1 MAARRARPSHKGR
14 YVFLLGM
21 LCVLLAVIA
30 GRLIYVQIVAAPVY
44 AAKATAQRMRDI
56 EIPPVRGTIYDREG
70 EPLAESIAARTVY
83 AAPNTVKDKLGTAQA
98 LAAVLGGSPAQ
109 YQAKL
114 SKDSGFVYI
123 ARKVDMRKAKRLEA
137 LKLEGIGLLEDSLR
151 VYPSGTLGAQILG
164 FVGVD
169 GHGLAGIEK
178 RYEDVLAGKPGVLL
192 GERDPFGRPIPGG
205 IQKDVKP
212 VDGHDIVLT
221 IDKDIQFH
229 AQAEIEA
236 AVEKWGAKNGSVT
249 VIDPR
254 NGEILA
260 MASTPTFD
268 PNDYRHADPKA
279 FRNRPV
285 SDAYEPGST
294 IKSVTAAAVL
304 DRSLCTPKT
313 VFHLPPTLRVA
324 NRTIHDAEDRGTVDW
339 SLEEIITESSNVG
352 AVKLGMKLGKQGLY
366 DSFEQFGLTEATGV
380 DYPGEARGW
389 LPKTQLWSASSIANI
404 PFGQGLSSTPLQL
417 TRAIGALANDGM
429 LTTPHFLRDIPA
441 DAGYK
446 PEWNT
451 RRACSAAT
459 AKTTTSLLKN
469 VVKSGTGKSAAV
481 PGFDVAGKT
490 GTAQVALPNGRGYAK
505 GRYISSFIGY
515 LPADKPEL
523 LVAVKLDEPSEAIF
537 GGVVAAPTFSSL
549 AQFCCDHLKITPS
562 HPKRM
567 RAVPVS
573 AGATGAAESDKTP
586 EKKADTKK
594 GVKRV
599 DKSSGTGKSGNS
611 PSAEEVTDDS
621 PAGDDKR

>member
-1 MAARRARPSHKGR
+1 MRRTRSVHKGR
-14 YVFLLGM
+14 YL
-21 LCVLLAVIA
+21 VLLAVLALLLLIVA
-30 GRLIYVQIVAAPVY
+30 GRLVFVQVINAPTY
-44 AAKATAQRMRDI
+44 AAKATAQRLRDM

-70 EPLAESIAARTVY
+70 EPLAESVAARTIY
-83 AAPNTVKDKLGTAQA
+83 AAPNTVKDKTGTAQA
-98 LAAVLGGSPAQ
+98 LAGVLGGSAKE
-109 YQAKL
+109 YRAKL
-114 SKDSGFVYI
+114 NKDTGFVYI
-123 ARKVDMRKAKRLEA
+123 ARRVELTKAKRLEA
-137 LKLEGIGLLEDSLR
+137 LKLEGIGLLDDSLR

-164 FVGVD
+164 FVGLD

-178 RYEDVLAGKPGVLL
+178 RYDEVLAGKPGVLL
-192 GERDPFGRPIPGG
+192 GERDPYGRPIPGG

-212 VDGHDIVLT
+212 VDGRDVVLT

-229 AQAEIEA
+229 AQVEIEA

-249 VIDPR
+249 IIDPR
-254 NGEILA
+254 SGEILA

-294 IKSVTAAAVL
+294 IKSITAAAVL
-304 DRSLCTPKT
+304 DKNLCTPKT

-339 SLEEIITESSNVG
+339 DLAEIITESSNVG

-366 DSFEQFGLTEATGV
+366 DSFESFGLTEATGV

-389 LPKTQLWSASSIANI
+389 LPDTKLWSASSIANI

-417 TRAIGALANDGM
+417 TRALGALANGGV

-441 DAGYK
+441 DPAYE
-446 PEWNT
+446 PSWST

-459 AKTTTSLLKN
+459 AKTTTGLLEN

-515 LPADKPEL
+515 LPADRPEL
-523 LVAVKLDEPSEAIF
+523 LIAVKLDEPSEAIF
-537 GGVVAAPTFSSL
+537 GGVVAAPTFSVL
-549 AQFCCDHLKITPS
+549 AQFCADHLKITPS
-562 HPKRM
+562 HPKRIS
-567 RAVPVS
+567 A
-573 AGATGAAESDKTP
+573 AGASSETSGTASS
-586 EKKADTKK
+586 KKARSSK
-594 GVKRV
+594 G
-599 DKSSGTGKSGNS
+599 GKSGS
-611 PSAEEVTDDS
+611 RVSEAGSTAVKRSGSASAEEVTDDAS
-621 PAGDDKR
+621 DAGEKR